1 MDRVCVDSGVLM
13 ESGPED
19 WALGMSRAEGP
30 RKFEMEKSAIDE
42 AYRAQIR
49 NLFQLFYFASCS
61 AADKNALPKFKA
73 DIEAIRRAYIQ
84 ALSIFSDH
92 NQM

>member
-1 MDRVCVDSGVLM
+1 M
-13 ESGPED
+13 ESVSED

-42 AYRAQIR
+42 AYCRQIR
-49 NLFQLFYFASCS
+49 DLFGAFHFATCK
-61 AADKNALPKFKA
+61 AADKNAMARFKS
-73 DIEAIRRAYIQ
+73 DLEALRRAYIQ

>member
-1 MDRVCVDSGVLM
+1 M

-30 RKFEMEKSAIDE
+30 RKFEMEKAAIDA
-42 AYRAQIR
+42 AYRDHIKK
-49 NLFQLFYFASCS
+49 LFDAYYFVAGGGKDKEASL
-61 AADKNALPKFKA
+61 AKFKGNL
-73 DIEAIRRAYIQ
+73 EALRRAYIQ

-92 NQM
+92 HQM